1 MVENTK
7 KASRIRIKSRL
18 MEEKNDTM
26 SSPLELFNVMIESVS
41 PFKLKKIKINTFY
54 SSSDILNLTS
64 RLKGDNARK

>member
-7 KASRIRIKSRL
+7 KASGICVKSIL
-18 MEEKNDTM
+18 MEEKNDAV

-41 PFKLKKIKINTFY
+41 PFKLKKIKINPFY

-64 RLKGDNARK
+64 KLKRDSERK